1 MDFFQLTS
9 SAQLFQKMESDL
21 AALTASGSDS
31 RLAFNFFVT
40 AEHLPDWLHQRELV
54 RKHALLRIVSHL
66 ANGAKHFTLDPKR
79 HDSVDATTRYTY
91 AEDYVE
97 PGYLEDLL
105 LVHLST
111 EEAKELGKPVFDVL
125 ELGRMLL
132 DFWRPY
138 ATDA

>member
-1 MDFFQLTS
+1 MNFFQLTS
-9 SAQLFQKMESDL
+9 PAHLFQKMESDL
-21 AALTASGSDS
+21 ATLAASGSDS

-40 AEHLPDWLHQRELV
+40 AEHLPDWLQQRELV
-54 RKHALLRIVSHL
+54 RKHALLRVVSHL

-79 HDSVDATTRYTY
+79 HNSVDATSRDTY
-91 AEDYVE
+91 AEDYAE
-97 PGYLEDLL
+97 PGYFEDLL

-111 EEAKELGKPVFDVL
+111 EEAKELGKPAFDVL

-138 ATDA
+138 VAGA